1 MSLILVV
8 DDEVDLRL
16 LLCTL
21 LGEAGYETISAADGA
36 DAIAMSLQHRPD
48 LITLDIAMPTMDGYQ
63 TFEVLKADEATE
75 SIPVIMITAH
85 GMNHDRARAMSLGA
99 RDFIT
104 KPYEP
109 DEVALRVGWALEND

>member
-21 LGEAGYETISAADGA
+21 LEEAGYETISAADGA

-63 TFEVLKADEATE
+63 TFDMLKADEATE
-75 SIPVIMITAH
+75 SIPVIMITAFGTTH
-85 GMNHDRARAMSLGA
+85 NRARAMSMGA
-99 RDFIT
+99 RDFIS

-109 DEVALRVGWALEND
+109 DEVALRVGWALQSG

>member
-8 DDEVDLRL
+8 DDEEDLRL

-21 LGEAGYETISAADGA
+21 LEEAGHETISAADGA
-36 DAIAMSLQHRPD
+36 DAIAMSLQHQPD

-63 TFEVLKADEATE
+63 TLDMLKADKATE
-75 SIPVIMITAH
+75 SIPVIMISAY
-85 GMNHDRARAMSLGA
+85 GMNHDRVRAMSVGA
-99 RDFIT
+99 RDFIS

-109 DEVALRVGWALEND
+109 DEVALRVGWALQSD

>member
-8 DDEVDLRL
+8 DDEEDLRL

-21 LGEAGYETISAADGA
+21 LEEAGYKTLSAADGGEA
-36 DAIAMSLQHRPD
+36 FAMAQEHQPD
-48 LITLDIAMPTMDGYQ
+48 LITLDLAMPTVDGYQ
-63 TFEVLKADEATE
+63 TFELLQADEATE

-85 GMNHDRARAMSLGA
+85 GMAHDRARAMNIGV
-99 RDFIT
+99 RDFIS

-109 DEVALRVGWALEND
+109 DEVALRVGWALDKQ

>member
-8 DDEVDLRL
+8 DDEEDLRL

-21 LGEAGYETISAADGA
+21 LEEAGYETISASDGA
-36 DAIAMSLQHRPD
+36 DAVVLAQLHRPN

-63 TFEVLKADEATE
+63 TLDMLKADKATE
-75 SIPVIMITAH
+75 SIPVIMITAY
-85 GMNHDRARAMSLGA
+85 GMTHDRARAMSVGA
-99 RDFIT
+99 RDFIS

-109 DEVALRVGWALEND
+109 DEVALRVGWALESD

>member
-8 DDEVDLRL
+8 DDEEDLRL

-21 LGEAGYETISAADGA
+21 LEEAGCETISAADGA
-36 DAIAMSLQHRPD
+36 DAVALARSHRPN
-48 LITLDIAMPTMDGYQ
+48 LITLDVAMPTMDGYQ
-63 TFEVLKADEATE
+63 TFEMLKSDETTRA
-75 SIPVIMITAH
+75 IPVIMITAY
-85 GMNHDRARAMSLGA
+85 GMAHDRARALSLGA

-109 DEVALRVGWALEND
+109 DEVALRVGWALQSG

>member
-21 LGEAGYETISAADGA
+21 LEEAGYETISAADGA

-48 LITLDIAMPTMDGYQ
+48 
-63 TFEVLKADEATE
+63 E
-75 SIPVIMITAH
+75 H
-85 GMNHDRARAMSLGA
+85 GRQRLHQQAVR
-99 RDFIT
+99 T
-104 KPYEP
+104 
-109 DEVALRVGWALEND
+109 

>member
-8 DDEVDLRL
+8 DDEGDLRL

-21 LGEAGYETISAADGA
+21 LEEAGYETISAADGA
-36 DAIAMSLQHRPD
+36 DAIASAQQHRPD